1 MAFETIQ
8 QLFLFTEGTYALRG
22 YSNIAMWK
30 HVHHCFVVI
39 KNHWAELVVQK
50 SVLFSLLVDS
60 PEVGNKDMSTEGEIA
75 VEAEKKEVVA
85 QAEVEKKAEG
95 ISIVSNDNG

>member
-1 MAFETIQ
+1 M
-8 QLFLFTEGTYALRG
+8 
-22 YSNIAMWK
+22 
-30 HVHHCFVVI
+30 
-39 KNHWAELVVQK
+39 VVQK